1 MLFLVHLAMNGVR
14 THNFSGDR
22 YLIVYLISLFD
33 ACKCSIF
40 SYLSSVLS
48 ITVWLFIYRCLNST
62 YEIKTTQLIL
72 NYRKGVHD
80 VKQYSLILHQSLYIQ
95 IYKMYIYIKQ
105 VVDERGSNSQL

>member
-1 MLFLVHLAMNGVR
+1 MAELLLNGVK
-14 THNFSGDR
+14 HHKPN
-22 YLIVYLISLFD
+22 VC
-33 ACKCSIF
+33 A
-40 SYLSSVLS
+40 
-48 ITVWLFIYRCLNST
+48 IYRCLNST

-105 VVDERGSNSQL
+105 VVDVYTLH